1 MMSASIQKPNKTF
14 WQKVNSFIIRVGY
27 LRAAGEMQRLGYAE
41 IARGLVQKAK
51 EQD

>member
-1 MMSASIQKPNKTF
+1 MMASATQQSTKTF

-51 EQD
+51 KQD